1 MKSFVNLVK
10 NEFIKIFA
18 QTAYK
23 VFLILMV
30 VLFMLVPALLK
41 GVTALINLADD
52 FYTIEED
59 IEYYRTYIEESDDEL
74 YKEYLEIEIKSLE
87 LFAQNGMDYD
97 SWQYSSMYAD
107 YLSLCLSERIYF
119 LLKNEEVTFEEAQD
133 SSFSSYLYE
142 EVPESEYGILYDE
155 FSSERKEY
163 EELILKSDINK
174 FYEKL
179 YNDIVEIKS
188 QYETYLGQLKAN
200 ALYSEEYKYDV
211 MIFEAAIEMCTY
223 SQSIFKV
230 LIDEK
235 VEYDSW
241 KYNSAVMAQTT
252 VANVAHVEKPVSKND
267 FNEDSFYFENYDS
280 YEKYID
286 DWKKSLDE
294 FVITV
299 KVLEYSIK
307 NNVPTQSAQ
316 GSSSSKNTYILTLTS
331 NIELIMYFAVVI
343 AGLIVANEFSSGTAR
358 LLFVRPHSRN
368 KILLSK
374 YVTVMLLIFV
384 LNIASLFISFV
395 YTILFNGVGDIFAP
409 NLVINNGMIKEASSF
424 LNILGTV
431 ILSNFRVIFI
441 VTLAFML
448 SALCKKGALGIVIGI
463 VADTLL
469 SSVYS
474 IVLIATDF
482 SILKFTPFPYY
493 MMEIF
498 CTSEV
503 EYLISSFN
511 MAGLN
516 LGVDA
521 MYYSVASKLSVWGG
535 IANYI
540 FWICICLLA
549 TFLPF
554 RKQEIKN

>member
-107 YLSLCLSERIYF
+107 YLS
-119 LLKNEEVTFEEAQD
+119 LKNEEVTFEEAQD